1 MGFLANESRRRRE
14 NFQDLALDLKEKP
27 IENRVSDV
35 KNLSFFSPAALLY
48 HIAFDIVIQ

>member
-35 KNLSFFSPAALLY
+35 KNLIFSPAALLY
-48 HIAFDIVIQ
+48 HITSI